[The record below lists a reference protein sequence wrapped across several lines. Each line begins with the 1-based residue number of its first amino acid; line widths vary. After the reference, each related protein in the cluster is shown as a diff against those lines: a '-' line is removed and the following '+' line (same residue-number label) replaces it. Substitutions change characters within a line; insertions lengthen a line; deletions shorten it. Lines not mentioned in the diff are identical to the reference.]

1 MNNRRWIALL
11 LAFFILINLT
21 FSVAATTS
29 EEIQEEIDRLEEEAE
44 AIAEQQAALEEEKEQ
59 ISSEAMTY
67 AEQKRQIDL
76 EIQYVRE
83 SVANINEQ
91 IHQYNML
98 IAERQVELDALQQEH
113 TDLLNRY
120 SLRMRAMQERGEV
133 SIWSVIFSSKS
144 FADLLNSRAMIE
156 EIARADH
163 NMLNSLQASA
173 QEILIAKD

>member
-1 MNNRRWIALL
+1 MRNSRWIALL

-83 SVANINEQ
+83 SVDNINEQ

-98 IAERQVELDALQQEH
+98 IAERQVELD
-113 TDLLNRY
+113 
-120 SLRMRAMQERGEV
+120 
-133 SIWSVIFSSKS
+133 W
-144 FADLLNSRAMIE
+144 
-156 EIARADH
+156 
-163 NMLNSLQASA
+163 
-173 QEILIAKD
+173 